1 MNDSLQ
7 LVCKV
12 LVWASVVLEEV
23 QTAMSNSFGVPSEAE
38 EDVREAQEAV
48 GKLLNNNSESFAQA
62 SSDIDY
68 EELVMKLQAQK
79 MPMTPEEWDNSSLD

>member
-1 MNDSLQ
+1 MNDSLH
-7 LVCKV
+7 LVYKV

-23 QTAMSNSFGVPSEAE
+23 QTAMSNSFGVPFEAE
-38 EDVREAQEAV
+38 EDVKEAQEAV
-48 GKLLNNNSESFAQA
+48 EKLLNNNNESLAQA

-68 EELVMKLQAQK
+68 EELVMKLQAQN